1 MLDINSLQIKKINAE
16 KNQKSLTFKIKSFS
30 LLLEVHGKT
39 KISVWWSYDYNS
51 VKEQDLYGIVKHRG
65 IVFWSYY
72 LMVYLIHLIEWSKKH
87 SMLHYI

>member
-51 VKEQDLYGIVKHRG
+51 VKEQDLYGIVKYRG
-65 IVFWSYY
+65 IVFWNYY

-87 SMLHYI
+87 SMLH

>member
-39 KISVWWSYDYNS
+39 KISV
-51 VKEQDLYGIVKHRG
+51 
-65 IVFWSYY
+65 
-72 LMVYLIHLIEWSKKH
+72 
-87 SMLHYI
+87 